1 MGQTSGLKALSAYPK
16 DRFAEIDFPVLYIEA
31 EHMNIDLRKVIEQ
44 KNPAFFRVLP
54 GFLSTTVVQ
63 FLERVNHLQDV
74 QAFFDQYA
82 DKRNWEFIDAVFEF
96 LNFRYLVSEKDIYKI
111 PAKGK
116 LICVANHRLGALDG
130 LSLLKIIGTV
140 RKDVKIV
147 VNDILV
153 PLENMKDMFLFYD
166 LYSTSMQKT
175 NIQKIRSALLEENA
189 VIFFPSGTVAKLTAR
204 GVLESPWQ
212 NGPLFFARKYG
223 VPVLPMY
230 VNAYSSLLYYLVSFI
245 NTELASLFL
254 SQAMFRK
261 RSKSIYIKIGDVIP
275 KEVLQR
281 KNRDVAAQTQFL
293 KNQVLELGKENR

>member
-1 MGQTSGLKALSAYPK
+1 M
-16 DRFAEIDFPVLYIEA
+16 D
-31 EHMNIDLRKVIEQ
+31 IDLRKVIEQ
-44 KNPAFFRVLP
+44 KSPGFFRLLP
-54 GFLSTTVVQ
+54 GFLSTAVVR

-74 QAFFDQYA
+74 QAFFDRYA

-147 VNDILV
+147 VNDILI
-153 PLENMKDMFLFYD
+153 PLENMKDMFLFFD
-166 LYSTSMQKT
+166 LYSSTMQKT
-175 NIQKIRSALLEENA
+175 NIKKIQSALSKENA
-189 VIFFPSGTVAKLTAR
+189 VIFFPSGTVAKLTAG
-204 GVLESPWQ
+204 GVIEAPWL
-212 NGPLFFARKYG
+212 NGPVLFARKYG
-223 VPVLPMY
+223 APVLPMY
-230 VNAYSSLLYYLVSFI
+230 VDAHSSILYYIVSFI

-261 RSKSIYIKIGDVIP
+261 RSKSIYVKIGDVIP
-275 KEVLQR
+275 KEALLR
-281 KNRDVAAQTQFL
+281 KNRDVSAQTQFL
-293 KNQVLELGKENR
+293 RNQVLELGKENR

>member
-1 MGQTSGLKALSAYPK
+1 MGQASGLEPLSPFAK
-16 DRFAEIDFPVLYIEA
+16 DRFSEIDFPVLYIEA
-31 EHMNIDLRKVIEQ
+31 EPMEIDLRKIIEQ
-44 KNPAFFRVLP
+44 KSPGFFRVLP
-54 GFLSTTVVQ
+54 GLLSTAVVR
-63 FLERVNHLQDV
+63 FLERVNHLQEA
-74 QAFFDQYA
+74 QAFFDQNA

-96 LNFRYLVSEKDIYKI
+96 LNFRYMVSEKDINKI

-166 LYSTSMQKT
+166 LYSASMQKT
-175 NIQKIRSALLEENA
+175 NVKKIRSALLEENA
-189 VIFFPSGTVAKLTAR
+189 VIFFPSGTVAKLTAK
-204 GVLESPWQ
+204 GVLEAPWQ
-212 NGPLFFARKYG
+212 NGPAFFARKYG
-223 VPVLPMY
+223 APVLPAY
-230 VNAYSSLLYYLVSFI
+230 VNAYSSLLYYIISFI

-261 RSKSIYIKIGDVIP
+261 RFKSIHVKIGNVIP
-275 KEVLQR
+275 KEALLR
-281 KNRDVAAQTQFL
+281 KNRDVTSQTQFL
-293 KNQVLELGKENR
+293 RNQVLELGKEI